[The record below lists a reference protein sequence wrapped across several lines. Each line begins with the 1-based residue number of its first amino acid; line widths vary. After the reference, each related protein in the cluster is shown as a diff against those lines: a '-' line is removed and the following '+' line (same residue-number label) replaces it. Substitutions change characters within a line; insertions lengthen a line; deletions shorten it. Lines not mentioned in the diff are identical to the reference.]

1 MWLRWW
7 EVLLNPLGND
17 SVVTEDWQLLKF
29 SLWWNLGSIKAWSK
43 KWQKWEKEKKKNI
56 KISIG
61 QSHHSYLEFYMRS
74 HQNWVQGVMLESCH
88 FKDQVISEIRYSAS
102 FFFFSCIIDRSEY
115 TPYQIEFGK
124 IIPRNGPL
132 FGITHNWEIF
142 IVMGLKYCSLITA
155 GVCWGEIKA

>member
-43 KWQKWEKEKKKNI
+43 KWQKWEKEKKKKKNI

-88 FKDQVISEIRYSAS
+88 FKDQVISEIRYSA
-102 FFFFSCIIDRSEY
+102 FFFFFPASLTDLS
-115 TPYQIEFGK
+115 THHTK
-124 IIPRNGPL
+124 LNLVKL
-132 FGITHNWEIF
+132 FQE
-142 IVMGLKYCSLITA
+142 MGHCLGSLITEKSLLWWDLNT
-155 GVCWGEIKA
+155 VL